1 MEPDRKNLSNQ
12 DIETELTKLK
22 RNGVTDNAILEL
34 VRSDYQHGLLPE
46 EIAIY
51 LEKNFDLSQRQFLS
65 KVIRDQG
72 AEVADAIAI
81 EGANY
86 FAMQVAIEY
95 YEKGVPL
102 ERIAEYLKGNTSAY
116 ALKQIYVRVLNE
128 IKEADEKV
136 ADVKEGL
143 DKEYLEKVISEMKEI
158 VININHNSERY
169 DAMADKLDE
178 IEVSKKAEHEL
189 ETVKEQLQQVKAE
202 LEYTKKRL
210 QKVQDSNIELSKE
223 LEEKEEALRNMEKRA
238 QLPISYTP
246 YHPQVAQTRVVYEPA
261 KEKSQKAGLFRLLG
275 RQEEK
280 PERQD
285 ITRMVVSGQ
294 LKKEQLVQIK
304 VAMERGLTDAQ
315 VSDLIQGNVSAEQM
329 KEIIEIAVLEN
340 SIR

>member
-1 MEPDRKNLSNQ
+1 MEPERKNLSNQ
-12 DIETELTKLK
+12 EIETELTKLK
-22 RNGVTDNAILEL
+22 RNGVTDNALLEL

-51 LEKNFDLSQRQFLS
+51 LEKNFDHSKRQFLS
-65 KVIRDQG
+65 KVIKEQG

-86 FAMQVAIEY
+86 YAMQVAIEY

-102 ERIAEYLKGNTSAY
+102 EQIAEHLKGNTSAY
-116 ALKQIYVRVLNE
+116 SLKQIYVRVLNE

-136 ADVKEGL
+136 ADMKEGL

-178 IEVSKKAEHEL
+178 LEVSKKAEHEL
-189 ETVKEQLQQVKAE
+189 EAVKEELEKVKAE
-202 LEYTKKRL
+202 LEYTQKRL
-210 QKVQDSNIELSKE
+210 QKVQDSNMELSKQ
-223 LEEKEEALRNMEKRA
+223 LEEKEEELRNMEKRV
-238 QLPISYTP
+238 QDFVP
-246 YHPQVAQTRVVYEPA
+246 YMSHYPQVSQPRSVYAPA
-261 KEKSQKAGLFRLLG
+261 REKPQKTGIFKLLG
-275 RQEEK
+275 RQEDK
-280 PERQD
+280 SARQD
-285 ITRMVVSGQ
+285 ITRMVVGGQ
-294 LKKEQLVQIK
+294 LNKEQLVQIK

>member
-65 KVIRDQG
+65 KVIREQG
-72 AEVADAIAI
+72 AEVADVIAI

-178 IEVSKKAEHEL
+178 IEDAMRQEAVNAAVEEGMMHVNFSTKAYSDGKTSTKFNIKNIENNHDDIVFEIFDENEESIYKSKKIAPGYEM
-189 ETVKEQLQQVKAE
+189 
-202 LEYTKKRL
+202 
-210 QKVQDSNIELSKE
+210 NCIELDK
-223 LEEKEEALRNMEKRA
+223 
-238 QLPISYTP
+238 QLP
-246 YHPQVAQTRVVYEPA
+246 
-261 KEKSQKAGLFRLLG
+261 KG
-275 RQEEK
+275 RHEC
-280 PERQD
+280 
-285 ITRMVVSGQ
+285 S
-294 LKKEQLVQIK
+294 IK
-304 VAMERGLTDAQ
+304 IRYAIEGQ
-315 VSDLIQGNVSAEQM
+315 VSTVFPIILIVE
-329 KEIIEIAVLEN
+329 
-340 SIR
+340 